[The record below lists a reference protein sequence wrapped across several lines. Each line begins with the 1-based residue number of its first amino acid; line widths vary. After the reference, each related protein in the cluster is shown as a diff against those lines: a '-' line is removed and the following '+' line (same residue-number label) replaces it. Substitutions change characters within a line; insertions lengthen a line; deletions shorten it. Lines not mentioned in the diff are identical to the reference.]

1 MGAVASH
8 EGFSPRL
15 RFGNVHLVAHDSVG
29 CAVHVGVLQVFQ
41 QLAPTCKLSFPLG
54 GLEGELPDDRNRVV
68 APAADVV
75 GEQHRDYKYIMK
87 FLLGALVNF
96 LILANYLRYLSAPP
110 PMNQDSNALFDST
123 GFDPK

>member
-1 MGAVASH
+1 M
-8 EGFSPRL
+8 
-15 RFGNVHLVAHDSVG
+15 
-29 CAVHVGVLQVFQ
+29 HVGVLQVFQ